1 LTQLKTIVVA
11 SGHPLELI
19 GLESVVSASEGMVCS
34 AAAPDENA
42 LLLACSA
49 KLPDAVILDFTS
61 TGFSV
66 DSISGLRAISKNISV
81 IAISG
86 DEGGRVITEALKA
99 GVKSY
104 IKRDCDIQEV
114 KDCLRET
121 LNGQRFF
128 CNKILAKIKKEDINP
143 TNTEIAEV
151 SCHGLGLSERELEII
166 VMIAEGYTNA
176 RIAELL
182 YLSSHTVN
190 THRRNIMAKLGV
202 NNTAAVVMF
211 AVKSE
216 LVSPNKFLF
225 AAG

>member
-1 LTQLKTIVVA
+1 LTQSKNIIVA

-19 GLESVVSASEGMVCS
+19 GLESVVSGCEGMVCK
-34 AAAPDENA
+34 AAAADEKALFSACIAYVPD
-42 LLLACSA
+42 
-49 KLPDAVILDFTS
+49 VVVLDFTS

-66 DSISGLRAISKNISV
+66 DSISGLRHISKNIRV

-86 DEGGRVITEALKA
+86 DEGGRVISEALKA

-143 TNTEIAEV
+143 SGTDVSEIP
-151 SCHGLGLSERELEII
+151 CHGLGLSERELEII